1 MDFSSNNE
9 SIKNFL
15 EDYFPLYNYC
25 MGIITKINILSN
37 GYILSV
43 LVKLS
48 RKYPFLPDNL
58 NFDHILLPGL
68 RHLGR
73 AIE

>member
-1 MDFSSNNE
+1 
-9 SIKNFL
+9 
-15 EDYFPLYNYC
+15 